1 MLESWEIKF
10 QPEAESIRRMAK
22 EFAEKEIAPI
32 ADRIDRENKYPMDL
46 FEKMAKQ
53 GLFGMCTPPEY
64 GGSGLDLLSTIV
76 AGEEIAKASMSVSAM
91 IGIQAAVTAAPIAK
105 FGREEQKEAYL
116 RDLATGKRIGA
127 FCLTEP
133 VAGSD
138 AASIETKA
146 VLEGDQYVLNGTKAV
161 LEGDQ
166 YVLNGTKTFIT
177 QGEVAD
183 LAVVFAKTPGKGG
196 EEVTTFLVDK
206 RKSPFRVGSKIE
218 VMGLRG
224 TGTAELIFDNCRV
237 PKENVLGKEGDG
249 FLIAMMTLN
258 ESRISVATGGVGLAQ
273 AAFDIGVNYAK
284 QRKAFGRLIGKF
296 EAIQWMLANML
307 SQIHSA
313 RLLTYHAAYLRDRQ
327 QDFVKEASMAKVFAS
342 EVAVEATR
350 QAIEILG
357 GYGPTKDYPLERYY
371 RDAKLL
377 EIVEGTSEIQRLI
390 LAREILQL

>member
-1 MLESWEIKF
+1 MIESWEIKF
-10 QPEAESIRRMAK
+10 RPEAESIRRMAK

-64 GGSGLDLLSTIV
+64 GGTGLDLLSATV
-76 AGEEIAKASMSVSAM
+76 AAEEIAKVSMSASAL
-91 IGIQAAVTAAPIAK
+91 IGIQASVTAAPIAR
-105 FGREEQKEAYL
+105 FGSDTQKEAYL
-116 RDLATGKRIGA
+116 RDMATGKRIGA

-146 VLEGDQYVLNGTKAV
+146 VKEGDH
-161 LEGDQ
+161 

-183 LAVVFAKTPGKGG
+183 LALVFAKTPGKDG
-196 EEVTTFLVDK
+196 EEVTAFLVDK

-224 TGTAELIFDNCRV
+224 TGTAELIFENCRV
-237 PKENVLGKEGDG
+237 PEENVLGQEGGG
-249 FLIAMMTLN
+249 FLVAMMTLN
-258 ESRISVATGGVGLAQ
+258 ESRIGVAAGGVGLAQ
-273 AAFDIGVNYAK
+273 AAFDIAANYAK

-296 EAIQWMLANML
+296 QAIQWMLADML
-307 SQIHSA
+307 TQIHSA
-313 RLLTYHAAYLRDRQ
+313 RLLTYHAAYLRDQQ

-350 QAIEILG
+350 RAIQILG

-371 RDAKLL
+371 RDAKVL

-390 LAREILQL
+390 LAKEILQL

>member
-1 MLESWEIKF
+1 MLESWEIRF
-10 QPEAESIRRMAK
+10 QPEAESIRRMTK
-22 EFAEKEIAPI
+22 EFAEKEIVPI

-46 FEKMAKQ
+46 FQKMAAQ

-64 GGSGLDLLSTIV
+64 GGTGLDLLTTAI
-76 AGEEIAKASMSVSAM
+76 AAEEIAKVSMSASGI

-105 FGREEQKEAYL
+105 FGNEEQKKAYL
-116 RDLATGKRIGA
+116 HDMANGKRIGA

-138 AASIETKA
+138 AAAIETKA
-146 VLEGDQYVLNGTKAV
+146 VKEGD
-161 LEGDQ
+161 E

-183 LAVVFAKTPGKGG
+183 LAVVFAKTPEEDG
-196 EEVTTFLVDK
+196 EAVTTFLVDK
-206 RKSPFRVGSKIE
+206 RKSPFKVGSKIE

-224 TGTAELIFDNCRV
+224 TGTAELIFENCRV
-237 PKENVLGKEGDG
+237 PKENLLGKEGDG

-258 ESRISVATGGVGLAQ
+258 ESRIGVAAGGVGLAQ
-273 AAFDIGVNYAK
+273 AAFDTAANYAK
-284 QRKAFGRLIGKF
+284 QRKAFGRPIGKF
-296 EAIQWMLANML
+296 EAIQWMLADML

-313 RLLTYHAAYLRDRQ
+313 RLLTYHAAYLRDQQ

-350 QAIEILG
+350 RAIQILG

-371 RDAKLL
+371 RDAKIL

-390 LAREILQL
+390 LAREILQT

>member
-46 FEKMAKQ
+46 FAKMAKQ

-64 GGSGLDLLSTIV
+64 GGTGLDLLSSAI
-76 AGEEIAKASMSVSAM
+76 AAEEIAKVSMSASGI

-105 FGREEQKEAYL
+105 FGSEEQKKAYL
-116 RDLATGKRIGA
+116 RDMATGKRIGA

-138 AASIETKA
+138 AAAIETKA
-146 VLEGDQYVLNGTKAV
+146 VTEGD
-161 LEGDQ
+161 E

-183 LAVVFAKTPGKGG
+183 LAVVFAKTPGKDS

-206 RKSPFRVGSKIE
+206 RESSFRVGSKIE

-224 TGTAELIFDNCRV
+224 TGTAELIFENCRV

-258 ESRISVATGGVGLAQ
+258 ESRIGVAAGGVGLAQ
-273 AAFDIGVNYAK
+273 AAFDIAANYAK
-284 QRKAFGRLIGKF
+284 QRKAFGRPIGKF
-296 EAIQWMLANML
+296 EAIQWMLADML

-313 RLLTYHAAYLRDRQ
+313 RLLTYHAAYLRDQQ

-342 EVAVEATR
+342 EVAVESTR
-350 QAIEILG
+350 HAIQILG

-371 RDAKLL
+371 RDAKVL

>member
-64 GGSGLDLLSTIV
+64 GGTGLDLLSSAI
-76 AGEEIAKASMSVSAM
+76 AAEEIAKVSMSASGI
-91 IGIQAAVTAAPIAK
+91 IGIQAAVTAAPIAR
-105 FGREEQKEAYL
+105 FGSEDQKKAYL
-116 RDLATGKRIGA
+116 HDMATGKRIGA

-138 AASIETKA
+138 AAAIETKA
-146 VLEGDQYVLNGTKAV
+146 VREGDEYVV
-161 LEGDQ
+161 
-166 YVLNGTKTFIT
+166 NGTKTFIT

-183 LAVVFAKTPGKGG
+183 LAVVFAKTPGKDG

-224 TGTAELIFDNCRV
+224 TGTAELIFENCRV

-258 ESRISVATGGVGLAQ
+258 ESRIGVAAGGVGLAQ
-273 AAFDIGVNYAK
+273 AAFDTAVNYAK
-284 QRKAFGRLIGKF
+284 QRKAFGRPIGKF
-296 EAIQWMLANML
+296 QAIQWMLADML
-307 SQIHSA
+307 RQIHSA
-313 RLLTYHAAYLRDRQ
+313 RLLTYHAAYLRDQQ

-350 QAIEILG
+350 RAIQILG

-371 RDAKLL
+371 RDAKIL

>member
-46 FEKMAKQ
+46 FDKMARQ

-64 GGSGLDLLSTIV
+64 GGSGLDLLSTAV
-76 AGEEIAKASMSVSAM
+76 AGEEIAKASMSAAVM
-91 IGIQAAVTAAPIAK
+91 IGIQAAVTASPIAR
-105 FGREEQKEAYL
+105 FGSEEQKEAYL

-146 VLEGDQYVLNGTKAV
+146 IR
-161 LEGDQ
+161 EGDQ

-183 LAVVFAKTPGKGG
+183 LAVVFAKTHGKDG

-224 TGTAELIFDNCRV
+224 TGTAELVFENCRV
-237 PKENVLGKEGDG
+237 PKENVLGKEGEG

-258 ESRISVATGGVGLAQ
+258 ESRINVATGGVGLAQ
-273 AAFDIGVNYAK
+273 AAFDIAVDYAK
-284 QRKAFGRLIGKF
+284 QRKAFGRPIGKF
-296 EAIQWMLANML
+296 QAIQRMLTDML

-350 QAIEILG
+350 RAIQILG

-371 RDAKLL
+371 RDAKVL